1 MPGKFCVSL
10 TCAKDDTDKATVA
23 FVVANAALGSEKET
37 VVFLT
42 TEGVRLSQRGYA
54 DDVREDGFL
63 PLKELMD
70 NFAEAGGTIMVC
82 APCFRKRGL
91 DENNL
96 VDAGRLVGGRGAGG
110 IPFRRNALHH
120 LLGGPAPNQSQ
131 RALDGT
137 G

>member
-1 MPGKFCVSL
+1 MSGKFCVSL
-10 TCAKDDTDKATVA
+10 TCAKEDTDRATVA

-42 TEGVRLSQRGYA
+42 TEGVRWSQKGYA
-54 DDVREDGFL
+54 DEVHEEGFL

-91 DENNL
+91 DEKTL
-96 VDAGRLVGGRGAGG
+96 WLAPARIVGGAVLVE
-110 IPFRRNALHH
+110 FL
-120 LLGGPAPNQSQ
+120 SE
-131 RALDGT
+131 GT
-137 G
+137 PCITY